1 MSRPIGFCLL
11 CHGKTRLT
19 ETNLLLLWYAFLN
32 SAVKTTLPNVT
43 ELERKWFVVDA
54 SDKVL
59 GRMAVKIADILRG
72 RHKPIYT
79 PHIDTGDFVVVIN
92 AEKVA
97 VSGNKEEQKNYMFY
111 SGYVGNE
118 KYRSLADFREKRPTF
133 IIEHAVKGMLPKN
146 RLASQMLKK
155 LKIYAG
161 PDHPHEAQTPETLEV

>member
-1 MSRPIGFCLL
+1 
-11 CHGKTRLT
+11 LT
-19 ETNLLLLWYAFLN
+19 ETPLLLLWYAFLI
-32 SAVKTTLPNVT
+32 SAVKTTLPKKE

-59 GRMAVKIADILRG
+59 GRMSVKIADILRG

-79 PHIDTGDFVVVIN
+79 PHMDTGDFVVVVN

-97 VSGNKEEQKNYMFY
+97 VTGNKEEQKLYMFY

-118 KYRSLADFREKRPTF
+118 KYRSLADFREKRPDF

-146 RLASQMLKK
+146 RLARQMLKK

-161 PDHPHEAQTPETLEV
+161 PDHPHEAQNPETLEV

>member
-1 MSRPIGFCLL
+1 M
-11 CHGKTRLT
+11 T
-19 ETNLLLLWYAFLN
+19 ETRLLLLWYAFLI
-32 SAVKTTLPNVT
+32 SAVKTTLPKQE

-59 GRMAVKIADILRG
+59 GRMSVKIADILRG

-79 PHIDTGDFVVVIN
+79 PHMDTGDFVVVVN

-97 VSGNKEEQKNYMFY
+97 VTGNKEEQKLYMFY

-118 KYRSLADFREKRPTF
+118 KYRSLADFREKRPDF

-146 RLASQMLKK
+146 RLARQMLKK

-161 PDHPHEAQTPETLEV
+161 PDHPHEAQEPETLEV

>member
-1 MSRPIGFCLL
+1 M
-11 CHGKTRLT
+11 
-19 ETNLLLLWYAFLN
+19 
-32 SAVKTTLPNVT
+32 KTTLAKKE
-43 ELERKWFVVDA
+43 ELERKWFIVDA

-59 GRMAVKIADILRG
+59 GRMSVKIADILRG

-92 AEKVA
+92 AEKV
-97 VSGNKEEQKNYMFY
+97 VVTGNKEEQKLYMFY

-146 RLASQMLKK
+146 RLARQMIKK
-155 LKIYAG
+155 LKMYAG
-161 PDHPHEAQTPETLEV
+161 PDNPHEAKTPETLEL